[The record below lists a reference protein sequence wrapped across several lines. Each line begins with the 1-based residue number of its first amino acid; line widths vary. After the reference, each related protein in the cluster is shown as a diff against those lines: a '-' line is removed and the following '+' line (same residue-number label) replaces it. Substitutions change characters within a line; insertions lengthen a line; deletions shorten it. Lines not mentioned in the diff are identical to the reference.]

1 VGLSSCHPVF
11 YDIVVIG
18 AGVAGVSAVHHLVN
32 SFSPQGSNVRN
43 QYSSSPTSVHV
54 TPTTAAAAASV
65 DRLRPKILII
75 DAGPAPG
82 EGPIGSRKS
91 GTATLKSSYA
101 GGTTPGSSDRVYSRI
116 KMMTQIY
123 TCDSGEF
130 VKHHG
135 VDGARRYMHATK
147 VGLALQKKLAMDVC
161 NGKEILSEM
170 GSYYVCADSQRDE
183 LKAEY
188 DFLCSLG
195 EECCNDLVFIENI
208 MDHNVPGASP
218 DYPCAIYFPSDA
230 VIDSSEY
237 TKRLLHKSLMG
248 GRQGVALY
256 NTRVVNVDDDPDV
269 CTITLHTG
277 DMVFANHV
285 VLATG
290 AMDPLPQLNGLIVPC
305 YSYLAHVPVSTE
317 KTVQQSA
324 NFFTWTGSSD
334 LGVDWCFD
342 QGKVRVSGEDHFSAY
357 KEPKLTERCGRMI
370 NWAQEKYGRPS
381 VVVNEEITQQY
392 GIYSETPDLVP
403 LVGTRRDD
411 SRICYLVGC
420 NAAGQTILSYAASL
434 VPNLLGYCGGVKQ
447 LDESQRDAL
456 CLLSIRRFAELPSSY

>member
-1 VGLSSCHPVF
+1 MGLSSCHPVF
-11 YDIVVIG
+11 FDIVVIG
-18 AGVAGVSAVHHLVN
+18 AGVAGVSAVYHLLN
-32 SFSPQGSNVRN
+32 SSATPQGGYGRN
-43 QYSSSPTSVHV
+43 QYSSSPTSVNV
-54 TPTTAAAAASV
+54 TPTTTAGV

-82 EGPIGSRKS
+82 EGYGPRKS
-91 GTATLKSSYA
+91 GTATLKSIDV
-101 GGTTPGSSDRVYSRI
+101 GTATPGGDRVYSRI

-135 VDGARRYMHATK
+135 VDGARRYMQASK
-147 VGLALQKKLAMDVC
+147 VGLALQKKLAMDIC

-170 GSYYVCADSQRDE
+170 GSYYVCTDSRRDE

-195 EECCNDLVFIENI
+195 EGCCNDLVFIENI

-248 GRQGVALY
+248 GQGVVALY
-256 NTRVVNVDDDPDV
+256 NTRVVDVDDDPDV

-277 DMVFANHV
+277 DMVFADHV

-357 KEPKLTERCGRMI
+357 KLPKLSERCGRMI
-370 NWAQEKYGRPS
+370 NWAQEKYGRPLE
-381 VVVNEEITQQY
+381 VVNEEITQQY

-434 VPNLLGYCGGVKQ
+434 VPNLLGYGGGVKQ